1 MLDLIAVT
9 AGVLSFLG
17 WSAALM
23 FGGYHLRRRREMRQQ
38 QQRVARLIADAKRA
52 AAVPDKVEPQYPE
65 PDAQTILRA
74 QA

>member
-1 MLDLIAVT
+1 MLDLMAIT

-17 WSAALM
+17 WTAAM
-23 FGGYHLRRRREMRQQ
+23 VATGIWNQRRREMRQQ

-52 AAVPDKVEPQYPE
+52 ATIPDKVEPRRPE
-65 PDAQTILRA
+65 PSAETIRRA